1 VSDPLIEGFDDFLER
16 AHLRPAFQPIV
27 DLATMET
34 VAVEALARWPQLDAN
49 PEQVFRRAK
58 ELGRVAELDVACRNA
73 SIDAAL
79 EHPLPER
86 FALFVNLEP
95 STISADTAQQLI
107 ARAQGQLTIVAEITE
122 RALTTRPADLLRAV
136 RELRGANIEIALD
149 DVGAVPESL
158 ALLPFVSPS
167 VVKLDI
173 SLIQRWPEVEQ
184 GAILA
189 AVSAYAERTG
199 ARILAEG
206 VETEEHLDQAL
217 ALGATLAQGWFFA
230 YPGPL
235 GDFVSPSDSLFEP
248 QREITVPPSPF
259 AGIDRSKTRTAK
271 KGLLLAISRH
281 LENQGLSLETPP
293 VVVGAFQ
300 DAKRFTADTA
310 VRYTRLAERCPLVAA
325 LGVGLREEPAPR
337 VRGVE
342 LSVDDPVKGEWV
354 VAVVGTHYLG
364 ALIAKDLGDDDSV
377 ADLERR
383 FSFIVTHDRETVLAA
398 ARSLLERV
406 IPIDASSPDSQ

>member
-1 VSDPLIEGFDDFLER
+1 VSDPLSEVFDEFLLRE
-16 AHLRPAFQPIV
+16 HLQPAFQPIV
-27 DLATMET
+27 DLDTMAT
-34 VAVEALARWPQLDAN
+34 VAVEALARWPQLHAA
-49 PEQVFRRAK
+49 PEDVFRRAK
-58 ELGRVAELDVACRNA
+58 VLGRLAELDAACRNA
-73 SIDAAL
+73 SIDDAL

-86 FALFVNLEP
+86 FSLFVNLEP
-95 STISADTAQQLI
+95 STITADSAQQLI
-107 ARAQGQLTIVAEITE
+107 ARAKGQLTIVAEITE
-122 RALTTRPADLLRAV
+122 RALTTRPAELLKAIRAL
-136 RELRGANIEIALD
+136 REANIEIALD

-158 ALLPFVSPS
+158 ALLPFISPS

-206 VETEEHLDQAL
+206 VETEEHLEQAL
-217 ALGATLAQGWFFA
+217 ALGATLAQGWYFA
-230 YPGPL
+230 HPGPL
-235 GDFVSPSDSLFEP
+235 GDVVSPSDSLLEP
-248 QREITVPPSPF
+248 PRAITVPPSPF
-259 AGIDRSKTRTAK
+259 AGVDSSKTRIAK

-300 DAKRFTADTA
+300 DVKRFTAHTA
-310 VRYTRLAERCPLVAA
+310 VRYSRLARRCPLVAA
-325 LGVGLREEPAPR
+325 LGVGLGQEPTPG

-342 LSVDDPVKGEWV
+342 LSSDDPVRGEWV
-354 VAVVGTHYLG
+354 VAVVGVHYLG

-383 FSFIVTHDRETVLAA
+383 FSFVVTHNRETVLAA

-406 IPIDASSPDSQ
+406 APLDVRQREA

>member
-1 VSDPLIEGFDDFLER
+1 MG
-16 AHLRPAFQPIV
+16 ALR
-27 DLATMET
+27 
-34 VAVEALARWPQLDAN
+34 EA
-49 PEQVFRRAK
+49 
-58 ELGRVAELDVACRNA
+58 
-73 SIDAAL
+73 S
-79 EHPLPER
+79 
-86 FALFVNLEP
+86 
-95 STISADTAQQLI
+95 
-107 ARAQGQLTIVAEITE
+107 
-122 RALTTRPADLLRAV
+122 
-136 RELRGANIEIALD
+136 IEIALD

-158 ALLPFVSPS
+158 ALLPFISPS

-206 VETEEHLDQAL
+206 VETEEHLEQAL
-217 ALGATLAQGWFFA
+217 ALGATLAQGWYFA

-235 GDFVSPSDSLFEP
+235 GDLSTPSGSLLHP
-248 QREITVPPSPF
+248 QSAITVPSSPF
-259 AGIDRSKTRTAK
+259 DGIDSSKTRIAK

-300 DAKRFTADTA
+300 DETRFTAHTA
-310 VRYTRLAERCPLVAA
+310 VRYSRLARRCPLVAA
-325 LGVGLREEPAPR
+325 VGVGLAQEPSPG

-342 LSVDDPVKGEWV
+342 LSFDDPVRGEWV
-354 VAVVGTHYLG
+354 VAVVGVHYLG

-406 IPIDASSPDSQ
+406 APLDARD